1 MLDTVLRT
9 LGGMLSN
16 MDEAANGR
24 RQQQKADNT
33 DAAIT
38 KHYET
43 ELNKAAETG
52 DWQYVYAN
60 EEELQ
65 KRIPQA
71 IFQSLI
77 SKTKLNNARQFQ
89 QQMDAGEQPTIPLS
103 PGNMAGIS
111 KPIQYPFMGGP
122 SVPVNP
128 LQAVMQ
134 TQMDPGTQPDQP
146 YNGEVGG
153 FAQPDMGVQSSK
165 PGISPTPP
173 PLLNAAVFNG
183 GVPDQPTDMSTAAQP
198 AAPEQP
204 IVQAEPT
211 PQQAP
216 VAPIKPAQPPAPV
229 QQDFTF
235 PTDRQAKNSSSVVH
249 TPIGPR
255 TLSRSQTAL
264 TGQEVTGSLL
274 SQADE
279 MGKTPDEAF
288 AYFNKENNKR
298 LQDGKPTFEWDHQQM
313 NAANARQWDKTRAGI
328 QDYLE
333 SQLNYPRE
341 VAQRESAIMASR
353 KLQFTPSQYTSLV
366 NPSESDVANGAF
378 NNAVKTASIQ
388 IDSML
393 EGMQAPLKS
402 TRPSVLL
409 NDVFTK
415 PFLKQAIDS
424 VPGANLQPAART
436 AALHTLANTAHS
448 AFFTAIQQARPDLTR
463 FQQNYFA
470 MSMASKAVG
479 GDVPEQWR
487 AFVEQDPVKLGLLS
501 NDNLPYYQSMPE
513 KLRPDLL
520 DPDAGQRVQDYRTGI
535 EHSREQAK
543 AHEQAMR
550 GVLKTPEALT
560 SYNQMLTN
568 QANGQ
573 AAGPGKGKAITPAT
587 IGQQDR
593 SIALQQSKAEKTQGE
608 QIKKDFSQADTTE
621 MKSIKQRDDIY
632 KLAVQSQQAF
642 GAKDEAG
649 RSVLERYAATPAFAR
664 ETVQGLLNK
673 IGSGD
678 PQLNQ
683 LTSVLGELQ
692 NIKRLEFAGT
702 AASVNEMKELVKFVP
717 SMDDN
722 LTLAATK
729 LNEFTKRL
737 RGTMTRDIDLIGK
750 NTPGTDL
757 SGLHY
762 HKIEAARTRQREQRE
777 KAKKKE

>member
-1 MLDTVLRT
+1 MLDAVLRT
-9 LGGMLSN
+9 LGGAVN
-16 MDEAANGR
+16 GMDEAINGR
-24 RQQQKADNT
+24 RKQQQAQDQ
-33 DAAIT
+33 DAEIN
-38 KHYET
+38 KHFLAEA
-43 ELNKAAETG
+43 NKAADTG
-52 DWQYVYAN
+52 DWQYFYAQ
-60 EEELQ
+60 EHELTR
-65 KRIPQA
+65 RIPGPLLD
-71 IFQSLI
+71 SLVT
-77 SKTKLNNARQFQ
+77 KTKLNNARLFD
-89 QQMDAGEQPTIPLS
+89 QQMAAGEQPTIPLS
-103 PGNMAGIS
+103 PGNMAQRGR
-111 KPIQYPFMGGP
+111 PVQYPMMGGP

-134 TQMDPGTQPDQP
+134 TQMDPGAEPDQP

-165 PGISPTPP
+165 PGIPPTPP
-173 PLLNAAVFNG
+173 PLLNAAQFNG
-183 GVPDQPTDMSTAAQP
+183 GVPDQPTDMSTAIQPAVPAQP
-198 AAPEQP
+198 IA
-204 IVQAEPT
+204 QAEPV
-211 PQQAP
+211 PQQTP
-216 VAPIKPAQPPAPV
+216 VAPTKPAQPITPV

-235 PTDRQAKNSSSVVH
+235 PPDRQAKNSSSVVH

-264 TGQEVTGSLL
+264 TGPEVTGSLL

-501 NDNLPYYQSMPE
+501 SDNLPYYQSMPE

-520 DPDAGQRVQDYRTGI
+520 DPDAGQRVQNYRTDL
-535 EHSREQAK
+535 ERTQDRAK
-543 AHEQAMR
+543 QYEQAMR
-550 GVLKTPEALT
+550 GVIKTPEGQTAF
-560 SYNQMLTN
+560 NQMLTN
-568 QANGQ
+568 QSNGQ
-573 AAGPGKGKAITPAT
+573 AAGSSKGKAITPAT
-587 IGQQDR
+587 IGEQDR
-593 SIALQQSKAEKTQGE
+593 FIALRQSKAEKTQGE

-664 ETVQGLLNK
+664 ETVQSLLNK

-762 HKIEAARTRQREQRE
+762 HKIEAARVRQRE